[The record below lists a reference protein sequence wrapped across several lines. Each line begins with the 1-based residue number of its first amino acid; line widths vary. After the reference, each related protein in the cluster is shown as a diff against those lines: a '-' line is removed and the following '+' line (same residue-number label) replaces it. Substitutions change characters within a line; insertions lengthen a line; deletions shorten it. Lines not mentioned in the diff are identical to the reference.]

1 MNQHLDL
8 VKIAENAKPP
18 VCKIMNYG
26 KFKFE
31 QSKKEKESKKN
42 QRIVDIKEVRLSLN
56 IDSHDFDTKVGHAR
70 RFAEHG
76 DKVKVSI
83 RFKGRELSHPQ
94 LGYDLMSRF
103 SKSCSEFATVERAAK
118 LDGRSMLMF
127 LTPSI
132 KPKAAASE
140 APLENVQQVVNQESA
155 PNEVQADQSITTAQT
170 VELGVNLVPESSQN
184 LDD

>member
-1 MNQHLDL
+1 MDL

-94 LGYDLMSRF
+94 LGYDLMSKF
-103 SKSCSEFATVERAAK
+103 ANSCIEFAPVERAAK

-127 LTPSI
+127 LAPSV
-132 KPKAAASE
+132 KPKAIASG
-140 APLENVQQVVNQESA
+140 ASLKGTESA
-155 PNEVQADQSITTAQT
+155 TGNVHQADSQK
-170 VELGVNLVPESSQN
+170 VDFNPEKSQN